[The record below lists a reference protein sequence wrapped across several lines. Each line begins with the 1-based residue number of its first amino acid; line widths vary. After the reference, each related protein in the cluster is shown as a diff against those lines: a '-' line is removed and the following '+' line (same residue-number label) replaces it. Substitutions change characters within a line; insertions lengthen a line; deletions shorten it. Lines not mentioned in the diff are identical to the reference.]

1 MKLWEV
7 HAAVMALRRCSREHG
22 KERCVDGD
30 PRTNLENH
38 VSILE
43 LVVGLLLLSP
53 NIAAQTPSWETKPR
67 TADQN
72 FWLWTSVAVGLTVA
86 DIELTHHCIHKGA
99 CREANPLIP
108 PTSRAK
114 LYGLQFGITAAN
126 SYLAYRLKRKG
137 RKRWW
142 LGRIKRTPFILEVRD
157 LWPDTIT
164 ASGIGRED
172 SILIRSIRAL
182 AGFLY

>member
-1 MKLWEV
+1 MMTQEQI
-7 HAAVMALRRCSREHG
+7 LRTTFLFLS
-22 KERCVDGD
+22 
-30 PRTNLENH
+30 L
-38 VSILE
+38 L
-43 LVVGLLLLSP
+43 VGLLFLSP

-99 CREANPLIP
+99 CREANPLVP
-108 PTSRAK
+108 LTSRAK

-142 LGRIKRTPFILEVRD
+142 LPLFSLSAAHGV
-157 LWPDTIT
+157 
-164 ASGIGRED
+164 GV
-172 SILIRSIRAL
+172 AL
-182 AGFLY
+182 GVHFALTD